1 MVIRSTSY
9 RLRSSG
15 PQAISNTCSA
25 GNPNEADPSAI
36 DGFVMQTF
44 MAEEI
49 ITDTCGDKEQILC
62 STDMIGLGGNYTSA
76 SYTAQRFVDPTSG
89 NIVFQATETYDRII
103 IDEDDVPGA
112 SAL

>member
-15 PQAISNTCSA
+15 PQARSDTCGTDLVTTP
-25 GNPNEADPSAI
+25 GNI
-36 DGFVMQTF
+36 TGFVMQTF

-49 ITDTCGDKEQILC
+49 ITDSCGDKEQILC
-62 STDMIGLGGNYTSA
+62 STDMIGLGGNYSAA
-76 SYTAQRFVDPTSG
+76 SYTAQRFVDPDSG
-89 NIVFQATETYDRII
+89 NLVFQASETYDRVI

-112 SAL
+112 AAL

>member
-1 MVIRSTSY
+1 MVTRSTSY

-15 PQAISNTCSA
+15 PQAHTDVCATDLASNP
-25 GNPNEADPSAI
+25 GNI
-36 DGFVMQTF
+36 TGFIMQTF

-62 STDMIGLGGNYTSA
+62 STDMIGLGGNYTAA
-76 SYTAQRFVDPTSG
+76 SYTAQRFVDPDSG
-89 NIVFQATETYDRII
+89 NIVFQASETFDRII

>member
-15 PQAISNTCSA
+15 PQARSDSCSTTLTEEPGNIS
-25 GNPNEADPSAI
+25 
-36 DGFVMQTF
+36 GFVMQTF

-49 ITDTCGDKEQILC
+49 ITDSCGDKEQILC
-62 STDMIGLGGNYTSA
+62 STDMIGLGGNYASA
-76 SYTAQRFVDPTSG
+76 SYTAQRFVDPNSG
-89 NIVFQATETYDRII
+89 NIIFQASETFDRII

-112 SAL
+112 AAL